1 MKSVLERYNKLKEEH
16 RHQQLNPASEL
27 KFWKKEVAGLREQL
41 QYLQEH
47 HRQLM
52 GKEVSGLSVKD
63 LQSLENQLEKSLK
76 NVRMRKDQLLTNE
89 IQELTR
95 KGNLIHQEN
104 LQLHKKIDL
113 ICQENK
119 EANDGGKSSGHN
131 NRYDLHAPVE
141 LRLSQPQPPEAG
153 TSYRNLSLF

>member
-1 MKSVLERYNKLKEEH
+1 MNC
-16 RHQQLNPASEL
+16 
-27 KFWKKEVAGLREQL
+27 
-41 QYLQEH
+41 
-47 HRQLM
+47 RQLM

-95 KGNLIHQEN
+95 KGHLIHQEN
-104 LQLHKKIDL
+104 LQLHKKIDI
-113 ICQENK
+113 ICQENIELQNK
-119 EANDGGKSSGHN
+119 EANDGGKSSGRN
-131 NRYDLHAPVE
+131 NEYDLHAPVE
-141 LRLSQPQPPEAG
+141 LRLSQPQPPEGG